1 MPDPIDA
8 FVILAPHPKHRLAV
22 TAELDGSQA
31 HIARAALQAAGWTTV
46 TDTLLVLARIDHEEP
61 YWAKQAAKR
70 LTAEGIAV
78 EIAPRLSAAMKQ
90 ERTWAGYLDRG
101 LTPGQVRARS
111 DRAQKIH
118 DDILHGELVIHAHAH
133 DGHDMAAVG
142 TYRTS
147 RNSKSVHLLGENHLR
162 RVTAH
167 FDSPAQAVRAF
178 EETHAH
184 RMHPGPAPLTY
195 IEREAAQ
202 ARSSLAAPVPDKS
215 TAPLSEPAAVPV
227 YAADPGNHD
236 ALLDDFLDAHA
247 TWHKWR
253 PRDESTYAVHESQT
267 LRIERIHEPLPG
279 ENSWTVAGYESPVS
293 DRMWHLAFP
302 DTTPEPVV
310 RTLLDSLA
318 SGDHDLAL
326 GSPITAKT
334 VAQAIEPLTQAGWEN
349 TIDGRCIR
357 WASPHAG
364 VQLDTFAAQNP
375 YLNPTWLIWAG
386 PDPQQANWV
395 VHASAY
401 TPARVLTDLVECLT
415 LESEHQGKTPAT
427 THQRRSMRAHVT
439 LPTVPS
445 AAELRP
451 RRTT

>member
-1 MPDPIDA
+1 MPDSIDA
-8 FVILAPHPKHRLAV
+8 FVILATHPTRRLAV
-22 TAELDGSQA
+22 TAQLDGSQA

-70 LTAEGIAV
+70 LTAEGATV
-78 EIAPRLSAAMKQ
+78 EIAPRLSAAMSQ

-133 DGHDMAAVG
+133 DGHEMAAVG

-147 RNSKSVHLLGENHLR
+147 RNRRSVHLRGEAHLR

-167 FDSPAQAVRAF
+167 FDSPAQAMRAF
-178 EETHAH
+178 EEVHAH
-184 RMHPGPAPLTY
+184 RMYPGPAPLTY

-202 ARSSLAAPVPDKS
+202 ARSSLAAPESDKS
-215 TAPLSEPAAVPV
+215 TAPLPEPEEAPV

-236 ALLDDFLDAHA
+236 ALLEDFLDAHD

-334 VAQAIEPLTQAGWEN
+334 VAQAIEPLTRAGWEN

-375 YLNPTWLIWAG
+375 HLNPTWLIWAG
-386 PDPQQANWV
+386 PNPQQATWV
-395 VHASAY
+395 VQASAY
-401 TPARVLTDLVECLT
+401 TPAQVLTELVECLAPEVGHEEDRT
-415 LESEHQGKTPAT
+415 AD
-427 THQRRSMRAHVT
+427 RRASHPLQASVT
-439 LPTVPS
+439 LP
-445 AAELRP
+445 AASTAIKASPGRQP
-451 RRTT
+451 

>member
-1 MPDPIDA
+1 MPDSIDA
-8 FVILAPHPKHRLAV
+8 FVILATHPTHRLAV
-22 TAELDGSQA
+22 TAELNGSQA
-31 HIARAALQAAGWTTV
+31 HIARAALQAAGWTAI

-70 LTAEGIAV
+70 LTAEGITV
-78 EIAPRLSAAMKQ
+78 EITPRLSAAMDQ
-90 ERTWAGYLDRG
+90 ERTWAHHLDRG
-101 LTPGQVRARS
+101 LTSGEIRARS

-142 TYRTS
+142 TYRTT
-147 RNSKSVHLLGENHLR
+147 RKRRSVHLRGENHLR

-167 FDSPAQAVRAF
+167 FASPAQAMRAF

-202 ARSSLAAPVPDKS
+202 ARSNLALPEPDK
-215 TAPLSEPAAVPV
+215 TTPPLPEPEAVPV

-236 ALLDDFLDAHA
+236 ALLDDFLDAHD

-267 LRIERIHEPLPG
+267 LRIERVHEPLPG
-279 ENSWTVAGYESPVS
+279 EHSWTVAGYESPVS

-310 RTLLDSLA
+310 RTLLDSLS
-318 SGDHDLAL
+318 SGDHNLAL

-334 VAQAIEPLTQAGWEN
+334 VAQAVEPLTQAGWEN

-357 WASPHAG
+357 WASPHGG

-386 PDPQQANWV
+386 PNPQHATWV

-401 TPARVLTDLVECLT
+401 TPAQVLTELVECLAP
-415 LESEHQGKTPAT
+415 EAEREIDVPT
-427 THQRRSMRAHVT
+427 TMRAANRTQPSVT
-439 LPTVPS
+439 LPAAPTAIKAPPGPS
-445 AAELRP
+445 R
-451 RRTT
+451 